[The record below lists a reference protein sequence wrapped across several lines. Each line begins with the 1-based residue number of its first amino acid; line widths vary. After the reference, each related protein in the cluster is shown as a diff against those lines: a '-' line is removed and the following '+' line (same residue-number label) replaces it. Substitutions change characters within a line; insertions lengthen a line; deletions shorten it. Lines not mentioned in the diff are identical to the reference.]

1 MGGAVF
7 LYILVGFF
15 FILFDS
21 LLFSTLL
28 CFSTEVIS
36 HPAGVIEDLLHLPP
50 LAESLS
56 GEIQTVVGV
65 VAVPWVKLPSTTSG
79 ADIVGTKISSEME
92 VQVRAL

>member
-1 MGGAVF
+1 M
-7 LYILVGFF
+7 
-15 FILFDS
+15 
-21 LLFSTLL
+21 
-28 CFSTEVIS
+28 EVIS

-65 VAVPWVKLPSTTSG
+65 VAVPWVTLPSSTTSG
-79 ADIVGTKISSEME
+79 EDIVGTKISSEME

>member
-1 MGGAVF
+1 M
-7 LYILVGFF
+7 
-15 FILFDS
+15 
-21 LLFSTLL
+21 
-28 CFSTEVIS
+28 EVIS
-36 HPAGVIEDLLHLPP
+36 HPAGVIEDLLRLPP

-65 VAVPWVKLPSTTSG
+65 VAVPWVTLPSTNGG

>member
-1 MGGAVF
+1 M
-7 LYILVGFF
+7 
-15 FILFDS
+15 
-21 LLFSTLL
+21 
-28 CFSTEVIS
+28 EVIS

-56 GEIQTVVGV
+56 GEIPTV